1 MENRR
6 GARGSRCA
14 AMLRTR
20 SDDRPK
26 LVPRAVVEA
35 IAAGSR
41 RRVGRV
47 VVQLV
52 VVIGHARS
60 GCRPGRRRATQ
71 SLASRTRASNNGLLL
86 RGVFTRGG
94 RCVEEIEA
102 RVQAGSDLLGA
113 RLAADGRVHPE
124 GGVRSRERRE
134 RVWREATSEPVA
146 LQATHMRRC
155 VRQHRQLLRRE
166 RVDIGDAR
174 EGQLM

>member
-1 MENRR
+1 
-6 GARGSRCA
+6 
-14 AMLRTR
+14 MLRTR

-71 SLASRTRASNNGLLL
+71 SLASQTRASHNGLLA
-86 RGVFTRGG
+86 RGSGG
-94 RCVEEIEA
+94 VEEIEA
-102 RVQAGSDLLGA
+102 RVQAGGDLLGA